1 MADRLGGS
9 VATGSKDIFGQ
20 MQRRIFEGTNV
31 RMIPSSYTLHVSP
44 EDERWHDEALHGR
57 ADALFSVYEEA
68 LASNR
73 PRRASKVMGHWLHVV
88 QLDRVA
94 YLRHIALE
102 RGLRLDPIGRGPIV
116 DRPRVH
122 YRDRLPWYLTPVG
135 RYADRRL
142 PDRANDVVETWNGAG
157 TTFDGLFIADEPVS
171 SGHFP
176 VHDLIGAVSADGRA
190 GDWFVLDRWAS

>member
-1 MADRLGGS
+1 MAID
-9 VATGSKDIFGQ
+9 SKDLFSQ
-20 MQRRIFEGTNV
+20 VQRNVFVGTNV

-44 EDERWHDEALHGR
+44 EDERWHDDLLHVR
-57 ADALFSVYEEA
+57 ADAVFEGYEGA

-73 PRRASKVMGHWLHVV
+73 PRRAAKLMGQWLHLVH
-88 QLDRVA
+88 QDRLV
-94 YLRHIALE
+94 YLRQIARE
-102 RGLRLDPIGRGPIV
+102 RGLRLEPIGRGPIV

-135 RYADRRL
+135 RYADQRL
-142 PDRANDVVETWNGAG
+142 PERANDVVETWNGAG

-176 VHDLIGAVSADGRA
+176 VHDLIGAVSVDGRA